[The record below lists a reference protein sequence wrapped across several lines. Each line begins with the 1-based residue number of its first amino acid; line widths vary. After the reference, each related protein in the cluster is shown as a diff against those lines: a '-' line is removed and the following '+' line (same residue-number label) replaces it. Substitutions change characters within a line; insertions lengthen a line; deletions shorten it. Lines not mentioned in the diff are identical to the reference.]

1 MAQERR
7 QIYHRA
13 PEMGRNQLELEQD
26 STLCIVGRSG
36 GNKNVEEYGQDN
48 RNPEGTDGPS
58 VW

>member
-1 MAQERR
+1 
-7 QIYHRA
+7 
-13 PEMGRNQLELEQD
+13 MGTNQLELEQD